1 MKFRAYKIGEASE
14 KAIEGDDSG
23 QWPGG
28 PLNVCFMCEEV
39 FKNGQ
44 VVFAA
49 KSAQRGTVSFH
60 KSCIKILAQL
70 VTVESEFDKLQRQ
83 IHEGTD
89 PMREIA

>member
-1 MKFRAYKIGEASE
+1 MRFRAYKIGESSE
-14 KAIEGDDSG
+14 RSVEGDDSRH
-23 QWPGG
+23 WPGG

-60 KSCIKILAQL
+60 KSCIKVLAKL
-70 VTVESEFDKLQRQ
+70 VTVESEFDRIQKQ
-83 IHEGTD
+83 IREGTD
-89 PMREIA
+89 PMREIV

>member
-1 MKFRAYKIGEASE
+1 MRFRAYKIGEKSE
-14 KAIEGDDSG
+14 RAVEGDTSK

-44 VVFAA
+44 VIFAA

-60 KSCIKILAQL
+60 KSCIKILAKLQ
-70 VTVESEFDKLQRQ
+70 TVESEYDKIKRLILKGADPLQ
-83 IHEGTD
+83 
-89 PMREIA
+89 EIT